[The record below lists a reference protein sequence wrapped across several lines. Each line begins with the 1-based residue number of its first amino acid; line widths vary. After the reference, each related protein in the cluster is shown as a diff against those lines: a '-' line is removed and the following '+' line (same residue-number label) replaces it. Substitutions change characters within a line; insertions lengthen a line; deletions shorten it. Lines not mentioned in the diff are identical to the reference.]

1 MVLQET
7 IKLYSATRDFFRAP
21 RIPTGRRA
29 LSLSPEPGFSHHAD
43 EAEFINHRRP
53 SPSIAGDLDHTHQF
67 NPVDIP
73 RSRERARARLSVDE
87 YISQREPLQVHL
99 HPTPGLGFP
108 SHASSEDDDDSA
120 PPLNSPVDRL
130 SMIDS
135 PSAGRSFSRMHPAK
149 FCRPFLSYPPLM

>member
-1 MVLQET
+1 MELQET

-21 RIPTGRRA
+21 RIPAGRRA
-29 LSLSPEPGFSHHAD
+29 LSLPPEPGFSHYAD
-43 EAEFINHRRP
+43 EAEFIDHHRP

-87 YISQREPLQVHL
+87 YILQREPLQVHL
-99 HPTPGLGFP
+99 RPTPGLGFP
-108 SHASSEDDDDSA
+108 SHASSEDDDSV

-135 PSAGRSFSRMHPAK
+135 PYAGQSFSRMHPAK
-149 FCRPFLSYPPLM
+149 SCRPFLSYSPLM